1 MTELKPGLKGC
12 AETLVAPGNTAADIG
27 SGALPVFS
35 TPHMIALME
44 KAAMDA
50 IAPCLE
56 EGQGS
61 VGTNINVSHLAA
73 SPIGMKVRA
82 ESELTAV
89 DRRMRRCVRPRLHR
103 RLDHAQLGEFGAR
116 HPRGPAPQVFDS
128 QSRLLQRP
136 DPAHP
141 LAA

>member
-44 KAAMDA
+44 KASMAA
-50 IAPCLE
+50 IASCLE

-61 VGTNINVSHLAA
+61 VGTNVNVSHLAA
-73 SPIGMKVRA
+73 TPVGMAVRA
-82 ESELTAV
+82 ESELVAV
-89 DRRMRRCVRPRLHR
+89 DRRMLTFRVHAYAGEELIGEGSHQRCLIMNDRFMEKTQAKLK
-103 RLDHAQLGEFGAR
+103 
-116 HPRGPAPQVFDS
+116 
-128 QSRLLQRP
+128 
-136 DPAHP
+136 
-141 LAA
+141 